1 MKKIFFSGLFIAL
14 TAISHSQC
22 LQTFTALSNG
32 GGGTATFP
40 GFGSPADNY
49 YQAPDVSYQ
58 ISGQVQVSFTSPLPN
73 GTSAPAILTVNQS
86 NPNSVAYAY
95 KFAFASI
102 SSDRKSAVYNF
113 YSKANNQNLP
123 NGAQVLFA
131 ISIQYLGQ
139 EDPNTCLG
147 VLNAPPPITLPVRF
161 SSFNASRTS
170 DTKVSITWTTATEQ
184 NSKGFY
190 VQKNVNGEWKD
201 VAFVFSQTE
210 NGNSTSALTY
220 SFNDNNTDKGISQ
233 YRIQQVDMDGK
244 VSYSDIRAI
253 RNEAITSKVTVY
265 PNPTTNGKL
274 NVVFEDN
281 NGLRDVIVNDM
292 QGKLIKSFK
301 NIANNIL
308 VIDKLSAGF
317 YTIKI
322 TNRTTNASLV
332 QKVMVKS

>member
-14 TAISHSQC
+14 AVISHSQC
-22 LQTFTALSNG
+22 LQTFAATNNG
-32 GGGTATFP
+32 GGGNSGFP
-40 GFGSPADNY
+40 GFGIPTDNN
-49 YQAPDVSYQ
+49 YQAPDASYKL
-58 ISGQVQVSFTSPLPN
+58 SGEITVSFASPLPLA
-73 GTSAPAILTVNQS
+73 TAPPAILSVTQSSPGSGSYTYKYTVS
-86 NPNSVAYAY
+86 
-95 KFAFASI
+95 SI
-102 SSDRKSAVYNF
+102 SADRKSVVYNF
-113 YSKANNQNLP
+113 YSQASNQNLP
-123 NGAQVLFA
+123 NGSQ
-131 ISIQYLGQ
+131 IKYTITIQYLNQ
-139 EDPNTCLG
+139 SVNSCTE

-161 SSFNASRTS
+161 SSFNVSRSS
-170 DTKVSITWTTATEQ
+170 DTKVSITWTTASEQ

-210 NGNSTSALTY
+210 DGNSTSALTY

-233 YRIQQVDMDGK
+233 YRIQQVDIDGK

-253 RNEAITSKVTVY
+253 RNDAITSKVVVY

-281 NGLRDVIVNDM
+281 NSLRDVIVNDM
-292 QGKLIKSFK
+292 QGKIVKSFK
-301 NIANNIL
+301 GVANNIL

-332 QKVMVKS
+332 QKVVVKS